1 MSDCD
6 FKGFEY
12 KVIMKIKMLSIAPIE
27 MKNLV
32 RAGVQLLLGL

>member
-1 MSDCD
+1 MNLQN
-6 FKGFEY
+6 GIL
-12 KVIMKIKMLSIAPIE
+12 KVKTFSIAPIE